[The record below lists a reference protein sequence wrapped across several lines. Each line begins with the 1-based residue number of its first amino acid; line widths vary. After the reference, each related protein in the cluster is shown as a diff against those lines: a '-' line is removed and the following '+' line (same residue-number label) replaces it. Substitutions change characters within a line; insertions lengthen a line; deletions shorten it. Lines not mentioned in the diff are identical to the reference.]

1 MPNCTCASL
10 FTANLSQRVPK
21 KSKFDESKSENPFAY
36 YTAAITNSFTRILNI
51 EKKNQN
57 IRDDLLEQE
66 HMKPSFTRQN
76 QNEMATQSYKKKQA
90 TLHGKV
96 LVATKTSIKELNKQ
110 LKKEN
115 KNKLKKDKDG
125 DLILEDDLAD
135 AKDEVLKFKELKD
148 KDRKPVVIKRS
159 LFRSKK

>member
-1 MPNCTCASL
+1 
-10 FTANLSQRVPK
+10 
-21 KSKFDESKSENPFAY
+21 
-36 YTAAITNSFTRILNI
+36 
-51 EKKNQN
+51 
-57 IRDDLLEQE
+57 
-66 HMKPSFTRQN
+66 
-76 QNEMATQSYKKKQA
+76 MATQSYKKKQA

-125 DLILEDDLAD
+125 DLILEHDLAD
-135 AKDEVLKFKELKD
+135 AKDEVLKFKELID